1 MLDPAKA
8 LELKDYKK
16 TIKTQQIAE
25 KNIRYYKKMFDKG
38 VLTRDKYD
46 ILVDFWGKIVSRMC
60 PVCGKDAL
68 EWHIVV
74 DCENSEPCFY
84 Q

>member
-1 MLDPAKA
+1 
-8 LELKDYKK
+8 
-16 TIKTQQIAE
+16 
-25 KNIRYYKKMFDKG
+25 MFDKG

-46 ILVDFWGKIVSRMC
+46 LLVDFWGKIVSRMC
-60 PVCGKDAL
+60 PVYGKDAL

-74 DCENSEPCFY
+74 DCENSKPCFY